1 MGFFTKKSTPMMDAI
16 RCDEQSY
23 LIWKWRPAGAG
34 ADSKRADTIRWGSSL
49 RVRDGSVGVL
59 VYNQPDGSVYE
70 YIEGP
75 ADMILET
82 YNLPIL
88 ADLIGKV
95 YNGSSPF
102 QAEVYFINLAELIQ
116 VPFGVPFFD
125 VFDPRFLDFGVP
137 VAVRGTISFKITD
150 YRGFIRLHRLDNFD
164 LKDFQTQIRSA
175 VAKTV
180 KGVVTNAPTEH
191 NIPVVQ
197 LERKIQ
203 QINDLVED
211 GLKRRLYQD
220 FGVSVSSIDISAIE
234 LDRSSEGYRQLKAVT
249 QDLSAATLQAQ
260 TAVSIKNM
268 EDTQRIQIEHQA
280 ETLKAQREEAK
291 YAQRIQTQTEHLAT
305 HQLNQQTAVGIAG
318 AEALGRMGAGNAVGG
333 NGSMNPAAMM
343 AGMAVGGAIGQSVAG
358 VMSGMMSGVTQPLP
372 PPLPFD
378 APTYHVA
385 VNGKAEG
392 PYQTAELKQMAAFG
406 TLTGASLVW
415 KPGMTSWIKADDIPE
430 LQKLFDSGEIL
441 PPPIP

>member
-1 MGFFTKKSTPMMDAI
+1 MINFSKKSTGLMDAI
-16 RCDEQSY
+16 RCDEPSY
-23 LIWKWRPAGAG
+23 LIWKWRPAGAEANG
-34 ADSKRADTIRWGSSL
+34 KRANAIRWGSSL
-49 RVRDGSVGVL
+49 RVREGSVAVL
-59 VYNQPDGSVYE
+59 AYSQPDGYVYE

-82 YNLPIL
+82 YNLPVL
-88 ADLIGKV
+88 ADLIGRA
-95 YNGSSPF
+95 YDGGSPF

-150 YRGFIRLHRLDNFD
+150 YREFIRLHRLDHFD
-164 LKDFQTQIRSA
+164 LRDFQTQIRSA
-175 VAKTV
+175 VAKTI
-180 KGVVTNAPTEH
+180 KGVVANAPAEH

-211 GLKRRLYQD
+211 GLKQRLYQD
-220 FGVSVSSIDISAIE
+220 FGVSVSGIDISAIE
-234 LDRSSEGYRQLKAVT
+234 IDKASEGYRQLKAVT
-249 QDLSAATLQAQ
+249 QDISAATIQAQ

-268 EDTQRIQIEHQA
+268 EDTQRINAEHQA
-280 ETLKAQREEAK
+280 ETLKAQREEAQ

-305 HQLNQQTAVGIAG
+305 HQLNQQAAVGIAG
-318 AEALGRMGAGNAVGG
+318 AEALGQMGASGAVSG
-333 NGSMNPAAMM
+333 NGGINPAAMM
-343 AGMAVGGAIGQSVAG
+343 AGMAMGGAIGQNVAG
-358 VMSGMMSGVTQPLP
+358 VMSGMMSGMTQPLP
-372 PPLPFD
+372 PPVPSD
-378 APTYHVA
+378 MPKYHVA

-392 PYQTAELKQMAAFG
+392 PYQAAELRQMAASG
-406 TLTGASLVW
+406 ILTGTSLVW
-415 KPGMTSWIKADDIPE
+415 KPGMSSWIKADDVPE
-430 LQKLFDSGEIL
+430 LRELFGSSETL